1 MLHIKQQPLLQ
12 TLYLQQ
18 KHNTTVFRDP
28 EEIEKIR
35 DMLDGKEPTDFVFD
49 RELFKNDADF
59 HQTRAEAFQSRYNR
73 IVEDMEKRPE
83 ARAEY
88 QQIIRDT
95 FAAKGK
101 ELRENLDHPY
111 YCRGSHRQHLIE
123 QGLPYAFDRTAVM
136 MVSLESHFRSG
147 VLVQNYLAK

>member
-1 MLHIKQQPLLQ
+1 MARAQNIK
-12 TLYLQQ
+12 
-18 KHNTTVFRDP
+18 
-28 EEIEKIR
+28 
-35 DMLDGKEPTDFVFD
+35 
-49 RELFKNDADF
+49 
-59 HQTRAEAFQSRYNR
+59 FQMKSALNQMAYY
-73 IVEDMEKRPE
+73 MENRPE